1 MKKILLVSVSVLAS
15 GVSLAQ
21 EVGRV
26 ISSTP
31 IVQQQAVPRQVCSIE
46 QVAAPQHKS
55 GAGALMGAIAGGAM
69 GNAIGGG
76 AGTAIATMVG
86 IIGGAAIGD
95 NIEGAQTAQMQN
107 VQRCSTQTYYESRA
121 VAYNV
126 VYEYG
131 GRQYTV
137 QMPSDPGPTLRLQVT
152 PVGAEAPM
160 ASAQNSMTYSQS
172 GYSQPV
178 YSQPT
183 YSQPVYSQS
192 ANVVMV
198 QPAYPVYSTGYST
211 GYSPGYYAQP
221 NYFPI
226 GLAVGLGLGYWG
238 GGHRHGRWR

>member
-1 MKKILLVSVSVLAS
+1 MKKILLLSVAVLAS

-46 QVAAPQHKS
+46 QVAAPQRKS

-76 AGTAIATMVG
+76 TGTAIATMVG

-95 NIEGAQTAQMQN
+95 NIEGSQPGSQTAQMQN
-107 VQRCSTQTYYESRA
+107 VQRCTTQNYYENRA

-137 QMPSDPGPTLRLQVT
+137 QMPNDPGPTLQLQVT

-160 ASAQNSMTYSQS
+160 AAAQNSTAYAQSGYSEQ

-178 YSQPT
+178 YSQP
-183 YSQPVYSQS
+183 

-198 QPAYPVYSTGYST
+198 QPAYPVYSTGY
-211 GYSPGYYAQP
+211 YPGYYAQP

-226 GLAVGLGLGYWG
+226 GLAVGVGLGYWG
-238 GGHRHGRWR
+238 GGHRYGRWR

>member
-1 MKKILLVSVSVLAS
+1 MKKTLLLSVAVLAS
-15 GVSLAQ
+15 GVSMAQ

-46 QVAAPQHKS
+46 QVAAPQRKS

-86 IIGGAAIGD
+86 VIGGAAIGD
-95 NIEGAQTAQMQN
+95 NIEGSQTAQMQN
-107 VQRCSTQTYYESRA
+107 VQRCTTQNYYENRA

-137 QMPSDPGPTLRLQVT
+137 QMPNDPGPTLQLQVT

-160 ASAQNSMTYSQS
+160 AAAQNSTAYAQS
-172 GYSQPV
+172 GYSQQSYSEPV
-178 YSQPT
+178 YAQP
-183 YSQPVYSQS
+183 

-198 QPAYPVYSTGYST
+198 QPAYPVYSTGYSP

-226 GLAVGLGLGYWG
+226 GLAVGVGLGYWG